1 MLKEEMGH
9 LEQMVIQDKMAMVM
23 DKVELTE
30 EEQLME

>member
-1 MLKEEMGH
+1 MGH
-9 LEQMVIQDKMAMVM
+9 LEQMVIQDKVAMVM

>member
-1 MLKEEMGH
+1 MGH

>member
-9 LEQMVIQDKMAMVM
+9 LEQMVIQDKVAMVM

-30 EEQLME
+30 EEQVME

>member
-1 MLKEEMGH
+1 MGH

-23 DKVELTE
+23 DKVELME